1 MAEQV
6 TDPAARATELRA
18 LIEDANYNY
27 YVLDAPTMEDKA
39 WDRLL
44 RELQELE
51 AAHPELV
58 TPDSPTQRV
67 GAAPQAGFAEV
78 RHAYPMLSL
87 GNSFG
92 HDELREFDT
101 RVRRILE
108 RGPDDPPVRYVCELK
123 IDGLAISLRYEGRN
137 FVRGATR
144 GDGTTGEDVTA
155 NLRTVRAIPLRLRDD
170 PPGSTLEVRG
180 EVYMPR
186 GAFAELNEQLERE
199 GKPLY
204 ANARNTAAGTVRQKD
219 PAITASRNLSVWCYQ
234 LAGAHGL
241 DTHWESLE
249 LVKRLGF
256 PVNPNIRRVDGIED
270 AIGYVE
276 EWSDARH
283 SLDYETDGIVIK
295 VDSITEQ
302 QRLGFLSRSPRWAT
316 AYKFPAQQ
324 VTTKLEAIEVYVGR
338 TGALTP
344 VAHVTPVFVGGTT
357 VRNATLHN
365 IDEIRRKDLRV
376 GDTVVLQRAG
386 DVIPEVVG
394 PVVDAREGS
403 EWEWK
408 MPERCPVCDT
418 PAEREEGGVVWRCP
432 NPWCPAQ
439 RLGGLLH
446 FTGRG
451 GMDIEGAGYAVVIQ
465 LVDREIVREPAD
477 FFRLTVETLE
487 GLDRFAR
494 KSAENLFAAIQVARQ
509 RPLGRILNS
518 LGIRHVGE
526 QTAIDLAAWIARET
540 PREEGES
547 EEAWT
552 RRAVTRLEGAPT
564 EELTAVPGIGGIV
577 AESIAAYFANEHT
590 RDVLRH
596 LLEAGVIAEAPAPGA
611 AEEAGDIGPLA
622 GRTLVVTG
630 TLAGFS
636 RQEAE
641 EAIRSAGGHPA
652 GSVSSK
658 TDYLVAGEK
667 AGSKL
672 ATAEKLGVTVLD
684 EDGFRRLLA
693 GGSEGRDMA
702 SPAPEREPRTR
713 VRDHA
718 D

>member
-1 MAEQV
+1 MAEAAK
-6 TDPAARATELRA
+6 DPAERATELRA
-18 LIEDANYNY
+18 LIDEANYNY
-27 YVLDAPTMEDKA
+27 YVLDTPTIEDKA

-44 RELQELE
+44 RELQDLE

-67 GAAPQAGFAEV
+67 GASPQAGFAEV
-78 RHAYPMLSL
+78 RHEYPMLSL

-101 RVRRILE
+101 RVRRGLGLGAE
-108 RGPDDPPVRYVCELK
+108 NPPVRYVCELK
-123 IDGLAISLRYEGRN
+123 IDGLAISLRYLGRN
-137 FVRGATR
+137 FERGATR

-155 NLRTVRAIPLRLRDD
+155 NLRTVRAIPLKLRAD
-170 PPGSTLEVRG
+170 PPGDRLEVRG

-186 GAFAELNEQLERE
+186 GAFAELNEQLERD

-219 PAITASRNLSVWCYQ
+219 PAITASRKLSVWCYQ

-241 DTHWESLE
+241 ETHWESLE
-249 LVKRLGF
+249 LVKRMGF

-276 EWSDARH
+276 EWSEARH
-283 SLDYETDGIVIK
+283 HLDYETDGIVIK
-295 VDSITEQ
+295 VDSIAEQ

-365 IDEIRRKDLRV
+365 IDEIRRKDLKV

-394 PVVDAREGS
+394 PVLDARDGS
-403 EWEWK
+403 EWEWQ

-451 GMDIEGAGYAVVIQ
+451 GMDIEGAGYAVVVQ
-465 LVDREIVREPAD
+465 LVDRELVREPAD
-477 FFRLTVETLE
+477 LFRLSTETLE

-494 KSAENLFAAIQVARQ
+494 KSAENLFARIQAARR
-509 RPLGRILNS
+509 RPLARIVNS
-518 LGIRHVGE
+518 LGIRHVGA
-526 QTAIDLAAWIARET
+526 QTAIDLAVWIVRET
-540 PREEGES
+540 PRGEDES

-552 RRAVTRLEGAPT
+552 GRAVARLEGASAD
-564 EELTAVPGIGGIV
+564 ELTEVPGIGGIV
-577 AESIAAYFANEHT
+577 AEAIAASFANEHT
-590 RDVLRH
+590 REVLRH
-596 LLEAGVIAEAPAPGA
+596 LVEAGVVAEAPAPGA
-611 AEEAGDIGPLA
+611 AAEATGEIGPLS
-622 GRTLVVTG
+622 GKTLVVTG

-636 RQEAE
+636 RPEAE
-641 EAIRSAGGHPA
+641 EAIRAAGGHPA
-652 GSVSSK
+652 GSVSAK
-658 TDYLVAGEK
+658 TDFLVAGEK

-672 ATAEKLGVTVLD
+672 AKAEQLGVAVLD
-684 EDGFRRLLA
+684 EEAFRRVLA
-693 GGSEGRDMA
+693 GGDTA
-702 SPAPEREPRTR
+702 
-713 VRDHA
+713 
-718 D
+718 